1 MTVDLF
7 RPAWNGDFPAVR
19 AALDGGASINARD
32 ANGSTALFLAVD
44 GQRQNVVKYLLEKG
58 ADPNVTDRYGQ
69 TPLMIAAG
77 RNDTVSVRLLIQA
90 RTNLRIRSKSGLT
103 ALGFALENGG
113 AEAAALIRKAG
124 GR

>member
-1 MTVDLF
+1 MDLF
-7 RPAWNGDFPAVR
+7 NAAWNGDLPAVSATLR
-19 AALDGGASINARD
+19 GGARLNAQD
-32 ANGSTALFLAVD
+32 SNGSTALFLAVD
-44 GQRQNVVKYLLEKG
+44 GKWHNVVRFLLDKG

-77 RNDTVSVRLLIQA
+77 RNDSVSTRLLIQA

-103 ALGFALENGG
+103 ALGFALDNGSQ
-113 AEAAALIRKAG
+113 EAAALIKKAG